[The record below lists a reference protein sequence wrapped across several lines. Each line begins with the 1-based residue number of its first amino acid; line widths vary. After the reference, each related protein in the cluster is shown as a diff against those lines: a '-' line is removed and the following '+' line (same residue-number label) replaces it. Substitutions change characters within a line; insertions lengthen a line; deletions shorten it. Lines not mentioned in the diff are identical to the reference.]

1 MSKSA
6 FLAQL
11 WSLAFFFFF
20 FGERLHI
27 PLQPLP
33 PRRNG
38 DTRLFVLVT
47 FTAVSLF
54 GVFLTD
60 GNVLQ
65 HIFGRAH
72 CHGRPLVDA
81 LGLDVQDGLE
91 AGGGHAACLLH
102 DEGHGVALI
111 QQAQLGDA
119 QRIYFI
125 IIYLKLDQKMG
136 A

>member
-1 MSKSA
+1 MRSKSA
-6 FLAQL
+6 F
-11 WSLAFFFFF
+11 
-20 FGERLHI
+20 FGTALVFGFLECVRI
-27 PLQPLP
+27 PLQSLP
-33 PRRNG
+33 PLRNG
-38 DTRLFVLVT
+38 DTRLF
-47 FTAVSLF
+47 FKGPFAAASLF

-65 HIFGRAH
+65 HIFRGAH

-111 QQAQLGDA
+111 QQAQL
-119 QRIYFI
+119 
-125 IIYLKLDQKMG
+125 
-136 A
+136 